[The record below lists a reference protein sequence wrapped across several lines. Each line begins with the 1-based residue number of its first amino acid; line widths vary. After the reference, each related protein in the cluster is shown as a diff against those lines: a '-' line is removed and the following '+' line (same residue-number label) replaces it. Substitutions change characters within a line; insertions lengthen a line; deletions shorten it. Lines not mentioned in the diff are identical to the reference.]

1 MGSVQCGVLFKIVSG
16 MNDAELIRLVQ
27 NRASR
32 DTNDICR
39 ACLLRSNNNYDEAE
53 MLLKRIYRLSGGGMA
68 PCDTLRWVY
77 RTLVAELLPFVWLRN
92 Y

>member
-27 NRASR
+27 NRASQ

-53 MLLKRIYRLSGGGMA
+53 MLLQRIYKLSGGGRA
-68 PCDTLRWVY
+68 PCDTLLRLY
-77 RTLVAELLPFVWLRN
+77 LSLRAERLPFLGL
-92 Y
+92 